1 MKIFSRLLHEHMRSQ
16 GEAVYKRFLACEV
29 ISHWKEIVDE
39 SISSQVKP
47 VTIDKGVLFVDVKNS
62 AFRDQLKFVAEEIID
77 AINENFWQEKEPLV
91 KKIRFASPFQIA
103 EMPQEKNPPAQVV
116 EEELKL
122 EEITLTEEEKIF
134 CERQAEK
141 ISDPKLRQTLLEM
154 LLSNTRLKKFR
165 LASGWHKCKNCESLC
180 PPKEIFC
187 EVCIVNE
194 REKMVK
200 ALSKI
205 LYDAPWLK
213 AWDAQKILL
222 ERMPYMKNECSLD
235 AVESARSSLIQRIAS
250 RIRFGDEKSP
260 DVLKAVMLR
269 KRLPPEQLTPAIIK
283 RTLFELQANIP
294 EARRRR

>member
-1 MKIFSRLLHEHMRSQ
+1 
-16 GEAVYKRFLACEV
+16 
-29 ISHWKEIVDE
+29 
-39 SISSQVKP
+39 
-47 VTIDKGVLFVDVKNS
+47 
-62 AFRDQLKFVAEEIID
+62 
-77 AINENFWQEKEPLV
+77 
-91 KKIRFASPFQIA
+91 
-103 EMPQEKNPPAQVV
+103 MPQEKNPPAQTV

-122 EEITLTEEEKIF
+122 EDVTLTEEEKIF

-141 ISDPKLRQTLLEM
+141 ISEPKLRQSFLEM
-154 LLSNTRLKKFR
+154 LLSNVRLKKFR

-187 EVCIVNE
+187 EVCIVKA
-194 REKMVK
+194 REEMFK

-205 LYDAPWLK
+205 LFDAPWLK

-283 RTLFELQANIP
+283 RTLFELQGNIP
-294 EARRRR
+294 EARRFR

>member
-1 MKIFSRLLHEHMRSQ
+1 MNEFNQLLHEHMRSQ
-16 GEAVYKRFLACEV
+16 GEATYKKFLACEV

-39 SISSQVKP
+39 SISSKVKP
-47 VTIDKGVLFVDVKNS
+47 VTIERGVLFVDVKNS
-62 AFRDQLKFVAEEIID
+62 AFRDQLKFFAEEIID
-77 AINENFWQEKEPLV
+77 AINETFRQKEPLV
-91 KKIRFASPFQIA
+91 KKIRLASPFQIA
-103 EMPQEKNPPAQVV
+103 NMPQEKNPPAQVV

-122 EEITLTEEEKIF
+122 EDVTLTEEEKIF

-141 ISDPKLRQTLLEM
+141 ISEPKLRQSFLEM

-187 EVCIVNE
+187 EVCIVKA
-194 REKMVK
+194 REEMFK

-205 LYDAPWLK
+205 LFDAPWLK

-235 AVESARSSLIQRIAS
+235 VVESARSSLIQRIAS

-283 RTLFELQANIP
+283 RTLFELQGNIP
-294 EARRRR
+294 EARRFR

>member
-1 MKIFSRLLHEHMRSQ
+1 MNGFNQLLHEHMRSQ
-16 GEAVYKRFLACEV
+16 GAATYKKFLACEV
-29 ISHWKEIVDE
+29 ILHWKEIVDE

-47 VTIDKGVLFVDVKNS
+47 VTIERGVLFVDVKNS
-62 AFRDQLKFVAEEIID
+62 AFRDQLKFFAEEIIE
-77 AINENFWQEKEPLV
+77 AINENFRQAEPLV
-91 KKIRFASPFQIA
+91 KKIRLASPFQIA
-103 EMPQEKNPPAQVV
+103 NMPQEKNPPAQVV

-122 EEITLTEEEKIF
+122 EDVTLTEEEKIF

-141 ISDPKLRQTLLEM
+141 ISEPKLRQSFLEM
-154 LLSNTRLKKFR
+154 LLSNVRLKKFR
-165 LASGWHKCKNCESLC
+165 LASGWHKCKDCESLC
-180 PPKEIFC
+180 PPEEIFC
-187 EVCIVNE
+187 EVCIVNA

-205 LYDAPWLK
+205 LFDAPWLK

-294 EARRRR
+294 EARRFR

>member
-1 MKIFSRLLHEHMRSQ
+1 MNEFNQLLHEHMRSQ
-16 GEAVYKRFLACEV
+16 GAAAYKKFLACEV
-29 ISHWKEIVDE
+29 ILHWKEIVDE

-47 VTIDKGVLFVDVKNS
+47 VTIERGVLFVDVKNS
-62 AFRDQLKFVAEEIID
+62 AFKDQLKFFAEEIID
-77 AINENFWQEKEPLV
+77 AINKNFRQAEPLV
-91 KKIRFASPFQIA
+91 KKIKIASPFQIA
-103 EMPQEKNPPAQVV
+103 NMPQEKNPPAQTV

-122 EEITLTEEEKIF
+122 EDVTLTEEEKFF

-141 ISDPKLRQTLLEM
+141 ISEPKLRQSFLEM
-154 LLSNTRLKKFR
+154 LLSNVRLKKFR

-187 EVCIVNE
+187 EVCIVKA
-194 REKMVK
+194 REEMFK

-205 LYDAPWLK
+205 LFDAPWLK

-283 RTLFELQANIP
+283 RTLFELQGNIP
-294 EARRRR
+294 EARRFR